1 MRWNILVS
9 FTESRSIEKLDHGW
23 KSNSLS
29 FTDIKYT
36 PGGVCLSKVHP
47 LVIPP
52 HWGHLFNQHLDQ
64 ETEPEFEAS
73 SPAIQYLSHPRKP
86 GPHSNAKVNWAS
98 LHTLLEGECATCA
111 ACCPPLSL
119 SFMFVT
125 FSHMVLSSFNCL
137 FSLSYDI
144 PLQFSLS
151 VLGEGTGA
159 RTLLPR
165 LIPKSPEAQVP
176 YITWHNICI

>member
-137 FSLSYDI
+137 FCHMIFHYSSASVSLVRGLVPGPYSQGWF
-144 PLQFSLS
+144 PNPQRLKSL
-151 VLGEGTGA
+151 
-159 RTLLPR
+159 
-165 LIPKSPEAQVP
+165 I
-176 YITWHNICI
+176 